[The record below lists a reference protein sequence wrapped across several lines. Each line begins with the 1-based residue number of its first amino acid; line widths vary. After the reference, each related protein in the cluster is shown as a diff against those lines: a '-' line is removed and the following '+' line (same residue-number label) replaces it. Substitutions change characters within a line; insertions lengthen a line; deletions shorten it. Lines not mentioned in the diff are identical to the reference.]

1 MVVCVKLATQW
12 IIFVLHLNVLPIMPN
27 LTSADKR
34 EILFSEICIDQ
45 HSCSIHILL
54 AKLGVGEGGGSTLS
68 VFSHP
73 LKSYFILYLSFANE
87 LTRDLSIQNLLMFC

>member
-12 IIFVLHLNVLPIMPN
+12 IILVLHLNVLPIMPN

-34 EILFSEICIDQ
+34 ASSDRNLEILFSEICIDQ

-54 AKLGVGEGGGSTLS
+54 AKLEVGGGGGEGVHL
-68 VFSHP
+68 V
-73 LKSYFILYLSFANE
+73 
-87 LTRDLSIQNLLMFC
+87 CV